1 MIPLRGPGQA
11 RPVSV
16 RVLAARKGIRAMTH
30 KRLYPAAL
38 WLLLVLGWTAQVS
51 RAAETP
57 PSLDGQIVAEET
69 VLLGEEQIKEIERWA
84 PAIRAQL
91 VQITIKRITYLSDG
105 LKVKGYLVAPA
116 HIEGKLPC
124 VIFNRGG
131 SLEFGALNDR
141 VAASQL
147 GLIAA
152 SGYIV
157 VASQYRG
164 NGGGEGREEF
174 GGADVGDVLHLI
186 PLLESLPQADPTRIG
201 MYGWSRGGLMT
212 YLALTRTEKI
222 RAAVIGGGVT
232 DLAASIAERPDMET
246 EVYSKL
252 IPRWLTERQAAIDAR
267 SPVRW
272 AAKLNKTTPLLL
284 LHGGADWRVSPRQA
298 LRMADALLEAKHPFR
313 LVLFEGGDHG
323 LFEHETEVDRLVLGW
338 LDTYV
343 RDGKPWPSVEP
354 HGN

>member
-1 MIPLRGPGQA
+1 
-11 RPVSV
+11 
-16 RVLAARKGIRAMTH
+16 MTH

-38 WLLLVLGWTAQVS
+38 GLILVLGWTVQAS
-51 RAAETP
+51 WAADTP
-57 PSLDGQIVAEET
+57 PPRDGQIVDEQT
-69 VLLGEEQIKEIERWA
+69 VQLGEAQLKEIESRV

-91 VQITIKRITYLSDG
+91 AQLTIKRITYLSDG
-105 LKVKGYLVAPA
+105 LKVKGYLVMPA
-116 HIEGKLPC
+116 HVEGKLPC

-131 SLEFGALNDR
+131 NRDFGALNDMMAVFR
-141 VAASQL
+141 L
-147 GLIAA
+147 GSIAA
-152 SGYIV
+152 RGYIV

-164 NGGGEGREEF
+164 TAGGEGHEEF
-174 GGADVGDVLHLI
+174 GGADVNDVLHLL

-212 YLALTRTEKI
+212 YLALARTDRI
-222 RAAVIGGGVT
+222 RAAVIGGGLT
-232 DLAASIAERPDMET
+232 DLASSIAERPDMET
-246 EVYSKL
+246 EVYSQL
-252 IPRWLTERQAAIDAR
+252 VPRWSTERQAAIDAR

-298 LRMADALLEAKHPFR
+298 LRMADALLEARQPFR

-323 LFEHETEVDRLVLGW
+323 IFEHAAERDRLALDW

-343 RDGKPWPSVEP
+343 RDGKTWPSLEP
-354 HGN
+354 HGD